1 MIKSSNN
8 RPNNRKIA
16 KNATLLTFRMVLATI
31 IGLYTSRVVFEQLGD
46 INYGIYG
53 VVAGCLGFMGFLTA
67 SMAGA
72 SSRFITYAI
81 GQGKEEE
88 ISGIFNSS
96 LRIHCVVAIIV
107 VLVGETVG
115 VWLLNNILNIP
126 TDRLFAAH
134 WVLQFTILS
143 AAIMI
148 TQVPYTAVIMA
159 YEKMNVYAWIE
170 LLSVFSKLLI
180 VYLISISSF
189 DKLITY
195 AFLLFL
201 VCTATTAVY
210 RIYCTRTFS
219 ISRIQ
224 KLKNCEAIRAIAKF
238 SVMDIYGNIGSTM
251 NSQGIVYA
259 INIYFGVVYN
269 AAATL
274 ANTVNGILMSL
285 TTNIA
290 VAFKPQIIKQFSI
303 GNLVEMK
310 DVMCN
315 SVKFTLV
322 ATAMLAVPFIF
333 EADYVLKLWLGTIPE
348 YGPEFL
354 RIILI
359 LSFFTFINSVCN
371 VAIHATGNIKYLTF
385 INGSVFMI
393 LPIVIFFLF
402 HLGLNAMTAYL
413 VEIVGTI
420 LIIINA
426 IAIIHR
432 QIPEYDIHSFIKVIL
447 CCISLIAVTSLTII
461 PIYVYMETG
470 FLRVALIS
478 ITYSAVL
485 SISVYFL
492 LLSHENRIFLS
503 NKITDLKHRIFKL

>member
-1 MIKSSNN
+1 MRSSDKE
-8 RPNNRKIA
+8 PNNRQIA

-46 INYGIYG
+46 VNYGIYG

-88 ISGIFNSS
+88 ISEIFNSS
-96 LRIHCVVAIIV
+96 FRIHCAVAIIV
-107 VLVGETVG
+107 ILVGETVG
-115 VWLLNNILNIP
+115 VWLLNNIFNIP
-126 TDRLFAAH
+126 TDRMFAAH

-159 YEKMNVYAWIE
+159 YEKMDVYAWIE
-170 LLSVFSKLLI
+170 LLSVFAKLLI

-195 AFLLFL
+195 SFLLFL
-201 VCTATTAVY
+201 VCTVTAAVY

-219 ISRIQ
+219 VSRI
-224 KLKNCEAIRAIAKF
+224 KRLTSREAIRAMIKF

-269 AAATL
+269 AAASL

-290 VAFKPQIIKQFSI
+290 VAFRPQIIKQYSI
-303 GNLVEMK
+303 GNLATMK

-315 SVKFTLV
+315 SVKFTLI
-322 ATAMLAVPFIF
+322 ATAILSVPCIF

-393 LPIVIFFLF
+393 LPFTIFYLF
-402 HLGLNAMTAYL
+402 HLGLNATTAYL
-413 VEIVGTI
+413 VEIAGTV
-420 LIIINA
+420 LIIFNA
-426 IAIIHR
+426 IAIIHK
-432 QIPEYDIHSFIKVIL
+432 QIPKYDIHSFIKVIF
-447 CCISLIAVTSLTII
+447 CCISLIAITSLSVI
-461 PIYVYMETG
+461 PIYTYMKMG
-470 FLRVALIS
+470 FMRVALVS
-478 ITYSAVL
+478 IAYATVL
-485 SISVYFL
+485 SISAYFI
-492 LLSHENRIFLS
+492 LLSRENRIFLI
-503 NKITDLKHRIFKL
+503 NKIADLKRRILKL